1 MSGLGDLAKLMIGVG
16 LGIALLGLMLLGLSR
31 FAPRSGW
38 LPGDIVVQRP
48 GLTVYFPIVTSLLLS
63 VALSLIFLFIAWLR
77 R

>member
-31 FAPRSGW
+31 FTPRSGW